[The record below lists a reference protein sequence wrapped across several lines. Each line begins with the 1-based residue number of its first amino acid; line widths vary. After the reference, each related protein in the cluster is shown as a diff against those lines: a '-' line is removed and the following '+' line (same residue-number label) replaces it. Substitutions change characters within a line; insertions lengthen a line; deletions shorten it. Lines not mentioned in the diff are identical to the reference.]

1 MILGGVRP
9 CSFIDYP
16 GRPPAP
22 STAHA
27 RTPDDGYGPGAPPAG
42 PHGAA
47 AADAPTDEETLR
59 LLARRRGAL
68 GGLVVSGGEPT
79 LQDGLASFLEQAKG
93 LGFAVKLDTN
103 GTRPDVVERLLARG
117 LVDHLAVD
125 VKATPEDAA
134 WLCGSAD
141 QPRNARRC
149 LELARAAGI
158 AGEART
164 TVVAPLHDAARL
176 EALAEFAAPAERWF
190 LQRFRPGG
198 HLDQDAELRPPD
210 DATLERVVA
219 FAGRRGLE
227 ARIR

>member
-1 MILGGVRP
+1 MILGGLRP

-16 GRPPAP
+16 GRLAAVAFAQGCNLRCRYCHNPALV
-22 STAHA
+22 
-27 RTPDDGYGPGAPPAG
+27 APR
-42 PHGAA
+42 AA
-47 AADAPTDEETLR
+47 APEDAPTDEETLR

-149 LELARAAGI
+149 LELARDAGI